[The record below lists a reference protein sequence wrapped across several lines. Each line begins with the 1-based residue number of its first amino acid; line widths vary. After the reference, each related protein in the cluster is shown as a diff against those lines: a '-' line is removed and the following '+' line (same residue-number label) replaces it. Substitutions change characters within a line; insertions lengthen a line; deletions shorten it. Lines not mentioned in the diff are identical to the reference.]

1 MKTSKLTI
9 ALIATAGLL
18 LAANVRAED
27 KEVKQADV
35 PQAVLD
41 AFAIAKPHVKVK
53 EYELKTHDGQ
63 SFYELEY
70 KENGLEHE
78 YYYAADGTLLETS
91 EEIQTYRLPAEL
103 KQAIKTSYPK
113 AKIMAVKK
121 KMMVDGNLSGYE
133 IELKEKGKEV
143 ELDIDASGK
152 ITRVEIDD

>member
-1 MKTSKLTI
+1 MKTSKLTT
-9 ALIATAGLL
+9 ALIVATGL
-18 LAANVRAED
+18 LAANVQAED
-27 KEVKQADV
+27 KEIKKGDV

-41 AFAIAKPHVKVK
+41 AFSIAKPKTRIK

-91 EEIQTYRLPAEL
+91 EEILTYKLPADIM
-103 KQAIKTSYPK
+103 KSIKTNYPT
-113 AKIMAVKK
+113 AKIKAVKK
-121 KMMVDGNLSGYE
+121 KMMVDGNFAGYE

-152 ITRVEIDD
+152 IVKVELGD